1 MDCNYCAHKCCC
13 QPDIRC
19 PLIVFGPGVKEH
31 TREYIE
37 AEERRRVE
45 WEKEMESHVKDLLES
60 LKRDHPE
67 IFEKIVKHKPR
78 YNIVEEIIPIPDGFD
93 GIGEI

>member
-19 PLIVFGPGVKEH
+19 PLIIIGPGVMDPLYKES
-31 TREYIE
+31 EDK
-37 AEERRRVE
+37 RRAAWVE
-45 WEKEMESHVKDLLES
+45 EMESHIKDLMES
-60 LKRDHPE
+60 LKRDYPE
-67 IFEKIVKHKPR
+67 VFEKIVKHKSR
-78 YNIVEEIIPIPDGFD
+78 YNIVEEIVPIPDGFD